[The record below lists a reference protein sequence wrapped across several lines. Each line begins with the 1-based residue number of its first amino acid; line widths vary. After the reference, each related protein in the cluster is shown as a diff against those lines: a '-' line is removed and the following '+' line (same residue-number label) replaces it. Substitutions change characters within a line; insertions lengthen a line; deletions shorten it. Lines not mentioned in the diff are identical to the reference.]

1 MNSIIVFSSLS
12 FLFFSPQLE
21 VELSPGTI
29 CIFFFFGHKHGRLQW
44 KVNAAPAQWRKY
56 ESRIRGCLRNKKNK
70 ILIIYFI
77 FIPFFSP
84 FSPKNVLTT
93 HTRVK
98 QRPCVHLLRFDSLLS
113 DELWLLCILCLSDS
127 LYLPGAFAPQW
138 IKNGANRS
146 RRILNG
152 RQPWLWAAGMC
163 HKLTPGQYV
172 LLTLIINVIFG
183 RGGKRLSSWWKT
195 QMSIYMADQP
205 CIDMHKCSFFFPFF
219 FLS

>member
-1 MNSIIVFSSLS
+1 MFWPHTPVLSSGRAYTS
-12 FLFFSPQLE
+12 FHL
-21 VELSPGTI
+21 
-29 CIFFFFGHKHGRLQW
+29 
-44 KVNAAPAQWRKY
+44 
-56 ESRIRGCLRNKKNK
+56 IRR
-70 ILIIYFI
+70 
-77 FIPFFSP
+77 S
-84 FSPKNVLTT
+84 
-93 HTRVK
+93 
-98 QRPCVHLLRFDSLLS
+98 LS

-219 FLS
+219 FSWARRERGRGRTCCYITPLSGHEGLFSLARVLILFVVLERNKTGGKRSRVRSNKGVIQIFKGPV